1 MPQQAAADESGDRS
15 PHSIA
20 CDGEQ
25 TVLMRN
31 GQELQRTSLYAMNI
45 TISCKVKAV
54 LKSAFLVALLAAA
67 VSAQTP
73 LVRSRRV
80 TASDDTK
87 AAALVPNQTTT
98 STSVPN
104 SGPLPTPVNVSARP
118 PRPANAW
125 ESLRNAKVIF
135 VRSHSVLVGQS
146 VIESKLRKRQEF
158 QQFGMIIT
166 RDPDAADLILEV
178 KHDILTKY
186 VFTAIDPW
194 TNIVVASGKLSSL
207 GGTVAGKVA
216 KRFMKQVMKARTQ
229 PGP

>member
-1 MPQQAAADESGDRS
+1 
-15 PHSIA
+15 
-20 CDGEQ
+20 
-25 TVLMRN
+25 MRN
-31 GQELQRTSLYAMNI
+31 SQESQRTSLYAMNI
-45 TISCKVKAV
+45 TISCNAKSV
-54 LKSAFLVALLAAA
+54 LKAAFLVALLAAA
-67 VSAQTP
+67 ASAQTP

-80 TASDDTK
+80 TASDEDTK
-87 AAALVPNQTTT
+87 AAALVPSQTAT
-98 STSVPN
+98 SASIPN
-104 SGPLPTPVNVSARP
+104 ASPLPTPDLSSRP
-118 PRPANAW
+118 PRPANGW

-135 VRSHSVLVGQS
+135 VRSHSVLVGEA
-146 VIESKLRKRQEF
+146 VIESKLRKRKEF
-158 QQFGMIIT
+158 QQLEMMIT
-166 RDPDAADLILEV
+166 RDPVAADLILEV